1 MATVGRTNGASTPAA
16 PKRSYISM
24 KAFNNDI
31 FSYTYGFNSGSMS
44 YVGSLGA
51 VSGASSGNCPQGR
64 LLTETGRKLYPGVN
78 PGVSTYMVGVYD
90 LVSGLSGFID
100 PNSYAFT
107 IQNTDRPYWVGET
120 GTNPNSGT
128 PAGKVSDQ
136 GAPVLTRGDVIAAG
150 DLDLGG
156 NADVDGT
163 MDISGATTLRSTL
176 DVTGTTTLR
185 NDVTLISTPGNNTD
199 LILSA
204 TSRIQAPGITGIV
217 SMAAG
222 TDVGSFRNLTVNNP
236 NCTAS
241 SFVYLTYASQNA
253 PGILSVEG
261 ITSGSFTIVSSSE
274 SDGSSVR
281 YLIINY

>member
-31 FSYTYGFNSGSMS
+31 FSYTYGFNSASMS
-44 YVGSLGA
+44 YVGSLSA

-163 MDISGATTLRSTL
+163 MDISGATTMRSNVSL
-176 DVTGTTTLR
+176 V
-185 NDVTLISTPGNNTD
+185 NNAD
-199 LILSA
+199 LNLGAGSDLVLSA
-204 TSRIQAPGITGIV
+204 TSRIQAPGITG
-217 SMAAG
+217 
-222 TDVGSFRNLTVNNP
+222 
-236 NCTAS
+236 TAS
-241 SFVYLTYASQNA
+241 L
-253 PGILSVEG
+253 
-261 ITSGSFTIVSSSE
+261 
-274 SDGSSVR
+274 SDGSGVTGFRRLTVGNGNCTTSSRIFFTYSGLNSPGFLSAESIANGSFEIVSTNPDDAGTVQ
-281 YLIINY
+281 YLIINF

>member
-44 YVGSLGA
+44 YVGSLSA

-163 MDISGATTLRSTL
+163 MDISGATTMRSNVSL
-176 DVTGTTTLR
+176 VNGA
-185 NDVTLISTPGNNTD
+185 D
-199 LILSA
+199 LNLGAGSDLVLSS
-204 TSRIQAPGITGIV
+204 TSRLQLPGITGV
-217 SMAAG
+217 VDMGNG
-222 TDVGSFRNLTVNNP
+222 TPDAPFRRLTVSNG
-236 NCTAS
+236 NCT
-241 SFVYLTYASQNA
+241 SFSRVFLTYGSQESA
-253 PGILSVEG
+253 GILSVEG
-261 ITSGSFTIVSSSE
+261 ISNGSFIIVSN
-274 SDGSSVR
+274 SVNDTSNVQ
-281 YLIINY
+281 YMIINY

>member
-44 YVGSLGA
+44 FVGTLGA
-51 VSGASSGNCPQGR
+51 VAGATSGNSPQGR
-64 LLTETGRKLYPGVN
+64 LLTETGRRLYPGVN

-107 IQNTDRPYWVGET
+107 IQNTDRPYWVGVT
-120 GTNPNSGT
+120 GTNPNGGT

-163 MDISGATTLRSTL
+163 MDISGATTMRS
-176 DVTGTTTLR
+176 
-185 NDVTLISTPGNNTD
+185 DVTLTNNAD
-199 LILSA
+199 LYLQGGSHLILSA

-222 TDVGSFRNLTVNNP
+222 TDVGSFRNLTVSNA

-241 SFVYLTYASQNA
+241 SFVYLTYASQNNA
-253 PGILSVEG
+253 GILSAEG
-261 ITSGSFTIVSSSE
+261 ITNGAFTIVSSNDI
-274 SDGSSVR
+274 DGSSVR

>member
-64 LLTETGRKLYPGVN
+64 LLTETGRRLYPGVN

-163 MDISGATTLRSTL
+163 MDISGATTLRGTL

-185 NDVTLISTPGNNTD
+185 NDVTLTAGAD
-199 LILSA
+199 LILSP

-222 TDVGSFRNLTVNNP
+222 TDVGSFRNLTVSNA

-241 SFVYLTYASQNA
+241 SFVYLTYASQNNA
-253 PGILSVEG
+253 GILSVEG
-261 ITSGSFTIVSSSE
+261 ITNGAFTIVSSNDI
-274 SDGSSVR
+274 DGSSVR

>member
-1 MATVGRTNGASTPAA
+1 MATIGRTNGASTPAA

-31 FSYTYGFNSGSMS
+31 FSYSYGFNSGSMS
-44 YVGSLGA
+44 FVGSLNELTGA
-51 VSGASSGNCPQGR
+51 TSGNCPQGR

-78 PGVSTYMVGVYD
+78 PGVATYMVGVYD

-163 MDISGATTLRSTL
+163 MDISGATTMRSTL
-176 DVTGTTTLR
+176 DVTDTTTLH
-185 NDVTLISTPGNNTD
+185 NDVTLTAGAD
-199 LILSA
+199 LNLSS
-204 TSRIQAPGITGIV
+204 TSRLKLPGITGIALLSSV
-217 SMAAG
+217 P
-222 TDVGSFRNLTVNNP
+222 DVAPGSFKYLTVSNS
-236 NCTAS
+236 NCTPTS
-241 SFVYLTYASQNA
+241 RIFLTYTGLNQ
-253 PGILSVEG
+253 PGVLCAES
-261 ITSGSFTIVSSSE
+261 ITTGQFVIVSTSN
-274 SDGSSVR
+274 DDKGSVQ
-281 YLIINY
+281 YLIIDS

>member
-31 FSYTYGFNSGSMS
+31 FSYSYGFNSGSMS
-44 YVGSLGA
+44 FVGSLGA

-64 LLTETGRKLYPGVN
+64 LLTETGRRLYPGVN

-120 GTNPNSGT
+120 GTNPNGGT
-128 PAGKVSDQ
+128 PAGKLSDQ

-163 MDISGATTLRSTL
+163 MDISGATTMRS
-176 DVTGTTTLR
+176 
-185 NDVTLISTPGNNTD
+185 DVTLTNGADLYLQAGSNLFLSSTGR
-199 LILSA
+199 LSL
-204 TSRIQAPGITGIV
+204 PGITGNV
-217 SMAAG
+217 SMDGAPVEG
-222 TDVGSFRNLTVNNP
+222 GVRKQTVTNP
-236 NCTAS
+236 NCTTNS
-241 SFVYLTYASQNA
+241 RIFLTYT
-253 PGILSVEG
+253 GLSNSGFLSAEN
-261 ITSGSFTIVSSSE
+261 IIDGSFRIVSSNPL
-274 SDGSSVR
+274 DIGSVS
-281 YLIINY
+281 YLIVQY